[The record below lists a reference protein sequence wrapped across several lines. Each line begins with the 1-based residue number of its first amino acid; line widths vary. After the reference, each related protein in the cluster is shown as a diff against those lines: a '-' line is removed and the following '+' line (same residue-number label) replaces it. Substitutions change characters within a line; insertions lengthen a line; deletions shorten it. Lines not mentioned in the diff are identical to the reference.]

1 MSLKSEILEQPDVV
15 QRVLDTQMGIA
26 HQVAAAIR
34 DRDIRY
40 VFIAARGTSDNAAIY
55 AKYVWGAFNR
65 LPIALAAPSL
75 FTLYERPPLLR
86 DTLVVGISQS
96 GQSPDVVS
104 VLAEGRRQGVPT
116 VALTNEPG
124 SPLAGAADYVLDI
137 QAGQEK
143 AIAATKTYTSSLMA
157 LAMISAA
164 LSGDPTQLAD
174 LAHVPATM
182 QAALAVDP
190 AIKAGIGRFRNMTRC
205 VVLGRGF
212 NYATAFEWALKMK
225 ELTYVVSEPY
235 SPADFR
241 HGPIALVEPG
251 FPVMVM
257 APKSRLLGDEVD
269 LLETLVNKHSADLAV
284 ISDDDRAL
292 SFGHLALRLPDGL
305 PEWITP
311 LVGIVQAQLF
321 CYHLTQVRGIDPE
334 TPRGLTKVTETL

>member
-1 MSLKSEILEQPDVV
+1 MTLRAEIFEQPDVV
-15 QRVLDTQMGIA
+15 QRVLDTQMGVARQI
-26 HQVAAAIR
+26 AAAIR
-34 DRDIRY
+34 DRDFRY

-65 LPIALAAPSL
+65 LPVALAAPSL
-75 FTLYERPPLLR
+75 FTFYERPPLLR

-116 VALTNEPG
+116 AAITNEPG
-124 SPLAGAADYVLDI
+124 SPLAGAADFVLDI

-143 AIAATKTYTSSLMA
+143 AVAATKTYTSSLMA

-164 LSGDPTQLAD
+164 LDDDETHLAD
-174 LAHVPATM
+174 LARVPAAM
-182 QAALAVDP
+182 QAALAADP
-190 AIKAGIGRFRNMTRC
+190 AIEAGINRFKEMTRC

-241 HGPIALVEPG
+241 HGPIALAEPG

-257 APKSRLLGDEVD
+257 APRSKLLGDEIE
-269 LLETLVNKHSADLAV
+269 LMKTLVEKHSADLAI

-292 SFGHLALRLPDGL
+292 SFGHLAMKLPGDL

-321 CYHLTQVRGIDPE
+321 CYHLTQVRGINPE
-334 TPRGLTKVTETL
+334 APRGLTKVTETL